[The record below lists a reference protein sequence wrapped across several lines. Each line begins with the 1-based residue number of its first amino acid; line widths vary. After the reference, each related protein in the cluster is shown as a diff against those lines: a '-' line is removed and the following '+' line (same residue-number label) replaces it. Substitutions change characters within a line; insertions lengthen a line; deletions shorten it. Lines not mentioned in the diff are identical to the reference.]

1 MSSCAGQA
9 EAPGLGSR
17 LPPASADET
26 LFASRPV
33 ADGILQT
40 ELSVPSAHCGG
51 CIAGIERALCNLD
64 GVVSARLNLSTRRAT
79 VKWRKIGAVPPFIEA
94 LRAAG
99 FDASLFANDEPDTDP
114 EKQRLLRATAV
125 AGFCTMNIMLLSVS
139 VWAGAAPD
147 TRHLFHLLSAA
158 LAVPAV
164 FYSGGIFLQSAWRA
178 ISKGKT
184 NMDVPISIGIIAA
197 LALSVHDTLSN
208 GPHAYFDAVTAL
220 IFFLL
225 VGRTLDH
232 IMRGKAR
239 TAVMGLARTMPRGA
253 TVAAG
258 DGTRLYKQ
266 IEQIGVGELVI
277 VAPGDRV
284 PLDGKVI
291 VGAADVDASAVTGEA
306 VPISAFPG
314 DAVLAGMMN
323 LNGMLEVR
331 VERTSRSSFVADMI
345 RMIEAAEQGRA
356 RYRRLTDKAATLY
369 APIVHALAAG
379 AFIAWFA
386 MTGDWHRSLTVAIS
400 VLIVTCP
407 CALGLAVPMVHVMAA
422 RRLFERGIALK
433 DGGALERLAEVDTVV
448 FDKTGTLTLG
458 ALAVARCTLQGRDL
472 EVAKALAHNSSHPA
486 AHAIRSL
493 PGGGTSLRIDDFAE
507 VPGQG
512 LEARIDGARYRLGR
526 AEWALGTSGEA
537 QVHLVGG
544 TTLSREGRAV
554 GLFEFSDTMRPEA
567 REVVRSLRAH
577 GLAVELLSGDQRKTV
592 AELAADVEIADFRAE
607 LHPRD
612 KVERLEELSQQ
623 GRKALMIGDGLNDG
637 PALSAA
643 YVSMAPSSAA
653 DVGRAAADLVFF
665 GGKLSAVTEALQIAG
680 TARRLVRQN
689 LALAIGY
696 NVLVVPIA
704 LTGHVTPLMAAV
716 AMSLSSIIVVANALR
731 LSHKGSRSSA
741 PERWSI
747 VTTRTLATAP

>member
-1 MSSCAGQA
+1 MSSCAGEA
-9 EAPGLGSR
+9 KAPGVKPR
-17 LPPASADET
+17 LRPASADET

-51 CIAGIERALCNLD
+51 CIASIERALCKLD

-79 VKWRKIGAVPPFIEA
+79 VKWRKTGAVPPFIEA
-94 LRAAG
+94 LEAAG

-139 VWAGAAPD
+139 VWSGAAPH

-158 LAVPAV
+158 LAIPAV
-164 FYSGGIFLQSAWRA
+164 FYSGRIFLQSAWQA
-178 ISKGKT
+178 ISKRRT
-184 NMDVPISIGIIAA
+184 NMDVPISIGIVSA
-197 LALSVHDTLSN
+197 LALSIHDTLSN

-232 IMRGKAR
+232 VMRGKAR
-239 TAVMGLARTMPRGA
+239 AAVMGLARTMPRGA
-253 TVAAG
+253 TVAAA
-258 DGTRLYKQ
+258 DGKRTYTPIDQ
-266 IEQIGVGELVI
+266 IAVGELVI
-277 VAPGDRV
+277 VAAGDRV
-284 PLDGKVI
+284 PLDGRV
-291 VGAADVDASAVTGEA
+291 VAGAADVDASAVTGEA
-306 VPISAFPG
+306 VPIPASAG

-331 VERTSRSSFVADMI
+331 VERTSRSSFVADMA

-356 RYRRLTDKAATLY
+356 RYRRLTDKAAALY
-369 APIVHALAAG
+369 APVVHAFAAG

-433 DGGALERLAEVDTVV
+433 DGSALERLAEVDTVV

-458 ALAVARCTLQGRDL
+458 ALAVASCTARGRDL
-472 EVAKALAHNSSHPA
+472 DAAKALAHNSNHPA
-486 AHAIRSL
+486 ANAIRSL
-493 PGGGTSLRIDDFAE
+493 PGGKSPRIEDFAE

-537 QVHLVGG
+537 QAGIAG
-544 TTLSREGRAV
+544 ATTLSRDGKAV
-554 GLFEFSDTMRPEA
+554 GLFVFSDTVRPEA
-567 REVVRSLRAH
+567 REVVRSLRAR
-577 GLAVELLSGDQRKTV
+577 GMAVEILSGDRREVV
-592 AELAADVEIADFRAE
+592 AKLAKDVEIANFLPE
-607 LHPRD
+607 LLPRH
-612 KVERLEELSQQ
+612 KVERLEELALQR
-623 GRKALMIGDGLNDG
+623 RKTLMIGDGLNDG

-665 GGKLSAVTEALQIAG
+665 GRKLSAVTEALQIAAI
-680 TARRLVRQN
+680 ARGLVRQN

-696 NVLVVPIA
+696 NLLVVPIA
-704 LTGHVTPLMAAV
+704 FTGQVTPLMAAA
-716 AMSLSSIIVVANALR
+716 AMSLSSVIVVANALR
-731 LSHKGSRSSA
+731 FPQMGDRQSASDSRSMA
-741 PERWSI
+741 I
-747 VTTRTLATAP
+747 TQTLATAP

>member
-1 MSSCAGQA
+1 MTTCAG
-9 EAPGLGSR
+9 EAGAPALRSR
-17 LPPASADET
+17 LRPASADET

-51 CIAGIERALCNLD
+51 CIARIENALRQLD

-79 VKWRKIGAVPPFIEA
+79 VKWRKADDVPPFIEA
-94 LRAAG
+94 LEAVG
-99 FDASLFANDEPDTDP
+99 FAASLFASDEPDVGQ

-139 VWAGAAPD
+139 VWAGAAAP
-147 TRHLFHLLSAA
+147 TRHLFHLLSAV

-164 FYSGGIFLQSAWRA
+164 FYSGRIFLQSAWHA
-178 ISKGKT
+178 ISKGRT
-184 NMDVPISIGIIAA
+184 NMDVPISIGIL
-197 LALSVHDTLSN
+197 LALTLSIHDTLSN

-225 VGRTLDH
+225 IGRTLDH

-239 TAVMGLARTMPRGA
+239 TAVMGLGRTMPRGA

-258 DGTRLYKQ
+258 DGRRVYKQ
-266 IEQIGVGELVI
+266 IEQIGVGEVVV
-277 VAPGDRV
+277 VAAGDRV
-284 PLDGKVI
+284 PLDGRV
-291 VGAADVDASAVTGEA
+291 VAGAADLDASAVTGEA
-306 VPISAFPG
+306 VPVPAFAG

-331 VERTSRSSFVADMI
+331 VERTSRSSFVADMV
-345 RMIEAAEQGRA
+345 RMIESAEHARA
-356 RYRRLTDKAATLY
+356 RYRRLTDRAAALY
-369 APIVHALAAG
+369 APVVHGLAAA
-379 AFIAWFA
+379 AFIVWFV
-386 MTGDWHRSLTVAIS
+386 MTGDGHRSLTVAIS

-422 RRLFERGIALK
+422 RRLLERGIALK
-433 DGGALERLAEVDTVV
+433 DGSALERLAEVDAVV

-458 ALAVARCTLQGRDL
+458 TLTVASRSVRGRDL
-472 EVAKALAHNSSHPA
+472 DVAMALAHSSGHPT
-486 AHAIRSL
+486 AHAIGAMPGAGAL
-493 PGGGTSLRIDDFAE
+493 PRIDDFAE

-512 LEARIDGARYRLGR
+512 LEARINGVRYRLGR
-526 AEWALGTSGEA
+526 PEWALEESGEEA
-537 QVHLVGG
+537 AGTLGA
-544 TTLSREGRAV
+544 TTLARDGRLI
-554 GLFEFSDTMRPEA
+554 GCFTFSDTVRPEA
-567 REVVRSLRAH
+567 RDVVRSLGAR
-577 GLAVELLSGDQRKTV
+577 GMAVEMLSGDRRKTV
-592 AELAADVEIADFRAE
+592 AALARDVGIAHFRPEL
-607 LHPRD
+607 LPRQ
-612 KVERLEELSQQ
+612 KVERLEELSRQ
-623 GRKALMIGDGLNDG
+623 GRKTLMIGDGLNDG

-665 GGKLSAVTEALQIAG
+665 GGRLSAVTEALQIAA

-696 NVLVVPIA
+696 NLLVIPVA

-716 AMSLSSIIVVANALR
+716 AMSLSSILVVANALR
-731 LSHKGSRSSA
+731 LSHKSNRSSA
-741 PERWSI
+741 SDNGTRA
-747 VTTRTLATAP
+747 TTRTLAVAP

>member
-1 MSSCAGQA
+1 MSSCAA
-9 EAPGLGSR
+9 EATAPGQPAR
-17 LPPASADET
+17 LRQASADET
-26 LFASRPV
+26 LFASRPI

-51 CIAGIERALCNLD
+51 CIAGIESALCKLD

-79 VKWRKIGAVPPFIEA
+79 VKWRKAGAVPPFIEA
-94 LRAAG
+94 LAAAG

-114 EKQRLLRATAV
+114 EKQKLLRATAV

-158 LAVPAV
+158 LAIPAV
-164 FYSGGIFLQSAWRA
+164 FYSGRIFLQSAWLA
-178 ISKGKT
+178 ISKGRT
-184 NMDVPISIGIIAA
+184 NMDVPISIGIVAA
-197 LALSVHDTLSN
+197 LALSIHDTLSN
-208 GPHAYFDAVTAL
+208 GFHAYFDAVTAL
-220 IFFLL
+220 IFFVL

-253 TVAAG
+253 TVAADG
-258 DGTRLYKQ
+258 GTRVYKQ
-266 IEQIGVGELVI
+266 IEQIGVGDLVI
-277 VAPGDRV
+277 VAAGDRV
-284 PLDGKVI
+284 PLDGTV
-291 VGAADVDASAVTGEA
+291 VAGGADVDASAVTGEA
-306 VPISAFPG
+306 VPIPAFPG

-331 VERTSRSSFVADMI
+331 VERTSESSFFADMV

-356 RYRRLTDKAATLY
+356 RYRRLTDKAAALY
-369 APIVHALAAG
+369 APVVHAFAAA
-379 AFIAWFA
+379 AFVAWFA

-433 DGGALERLAEVDTVV
+433 DGSALERLVEVDTVV

-458 ALAVARCTLQGRDL
+458 ALAVTRSTVRGGDL
-472 EVAKALAHNSSHPA
+472 DVAKALAHNSGHPV
-486 AHAIRSL
+486 AHAILSL
-493 PGGGTSLRIDDFAE
+493 PGDGKSLRIDDFAE

-512 LEARIDGARYRLGR
+512 LEGRIDGVRYRLGR
-526 AEWALGTSGEA
+526 AEWALEASGEA
-537 QVHLVGG
+537 RANAFGA
-544 TTLSREGRAV
+544 TTLSKDGKAA
-554 GLFEFSDTMRPEA
+554 GLFEFSDTVRPEA

-577 GLAVELLSGDQRKTV
+577 GMAVELLSGDRRKVV
-592 AELAADVEIADFRAE
+592 AELAEDLQITDFHPE
-607 LHPRD
+607 LLPRH
-612 KVERLEELSQQ
+612 KVQRLEELGLQ
-623 GRKALMIGDGLNDG
+623 GRKTLMIGDGLNDG

-665 GGKLSAVTEALQIAG
+665 GGRLSAVTEALRIAA
-680 TARRLVRQN
+680 TAHRLVRQN

-696 NVLVVPIA
+696 NLLVVPIA

-716 AMSLSSIIVVANALR
+716 AMSLSSIVVVANALR
-731 LSHKGSRSSA
+731 LPHKDSRSPAFDS
-741 PERWSI
+741 RSI
-747 VTTRTLATAP
+747 AATRTLATAP